1 MSGSIR
7 ERQKKVRK
15 QNEQAR
21 QQDKIFPFE
30 TYQSNEMGNFPFGG
44 YSEDAQLR
52 SNGTRQGRMYNLE
65 NRLPA
70 SGKSSVSEAREW
82 IDNKKK
88 NTRTRKVLENAFNR
102 KK

>member
-1 MSGSIR
+1 MAGIIR
-7 ERQKKVRK
+7 ELQKKVRE

-21 QQDKIFPFE
+21 KQDKIHPFE

-44 YSEDAQLR
+44 YSEDTQLR
-52 SNGTRQGRMYNLE
+52 SNGTRQGRKYNLE

-70 SGKSSVSEAREW
+70 SGGSDVNAMKEW
-82 IDNKKK
+82 KNRKK
-88 NTRTRKVLENAFNR
+88 NTKTRKVLENAFNR

>member
-7 ERQKKVRK
+7 ERQKKVRR

-52 SNGTRQGRMYNLE
+52 SNGTRQGRMYNFQ

-70 SGKSSVSEAREW
+70 SGGSDANAMREW
-82 IDNKKK
+82 KNRKK
-88 NTRTRKVLENAFNR
+88 NTKTRKVLEEGFR
-102 KK
+102 KKK